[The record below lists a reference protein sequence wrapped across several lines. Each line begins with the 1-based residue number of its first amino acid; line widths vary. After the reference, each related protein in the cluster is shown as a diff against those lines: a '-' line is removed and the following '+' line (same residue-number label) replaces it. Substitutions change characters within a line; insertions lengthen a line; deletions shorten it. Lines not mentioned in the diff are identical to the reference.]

1 MNEPRAIR
9 LNGQYK
15 EGQIPFREKEEGR
28 ELTLVIFHPWK
39 ANSIGEE
46 DEERPKR
53 REGKLDTLR
62 FAFTNLDEGRRRCE
76 RDGILL
82 Q

>member
-1 MNEPRAIR
+1 M
-9 LNGQYK
+9 GTK

-39 ANSIGEE
+39 ANSRGEE

-53 REGKLDTLR
+53 REGGLDCLHR
-62 FAFTNLDEGRRRCE
+62 PRRGATTMCE